1 MTKLIT
7 ATSVALLALVSLTSA
22 ANAAPREDCAALW
35 TKADAKGEGKL
46 TGDTAKPYLMAMED
60 MKMPASMAKDG
71 SVADKEFMEACM
83 KDAFKAMK

>member
-22 ANAAPREDCAALW
+22 SNAAPREDCAALW